1 MSFLRN
7 HRSVLQAGGVYA
19 AGGWLAYEIIDEV
32 GRLAGLPEWVS
43 VATLLLLVLG
53 FPAILLTAYVQS
65 RVPPAVP
72 EDHRQLDPTL
82 HPEFEQFQRPGAG
95 ALAHTVTWRR
105 TLGIGGALFVLLALG
120 TTGFMTARTSGIG
133 PFGTLF
139 AQGVLDA
146 DDVILMADFSSSRD
160 PALGRAVAEA
170 LRIDLVQSNA
180 IRVADAKQVRE
191 ALERMQRDPADG
203 LPPDVALMVAEREGI
218 RAVIRGEV
226 SALGNGFQLLAELV
240 SHDGAVLDAFRET
253 ARDSTQLIDAV
264 DRMSNRMRARIGE
277 SLKTIRGSPSLSRV
291 STRSLPALRRYSEG
305 VEVGRTSGDIFRSVE
320 LYEQAIALD
329 STFAMAWHA
338 LGINLSNAAVR
349 RDDMLHAFR
358 RAYEL
363 RDRLP
368 ERERL
373 RAVAMYE
380 SQITGNLR
388 ASADAYRSL
397 LAIDAGDGAARNNL
411 ALTLRMLRRNE
422 EAEALLAP
430 LPPEQRLPAEW
441 VNLLHAQYD
450 QGRLAE
456 AQATIAGMQRHM
468 PEHLNT
474 AGMTFLMLMAQD
486 QRAEAESLLVTLL
499 GQVRGNAAAQLVG
512 ASQLALVYALSG
524 RLDEALVSMEGSAA
538 AAARF
543 GLEDVPFEFRLTAAS
558 ALALI
563 TRDGPRSR
571 ALLDRALAEHDRA
584 ALPPHSRRYLDAA
597 VVRAVSGDF
606 QAAQRELDAFRREVP
621 PEDRNASPA
630 ELPLM
635 EATVQL
641 LRGDAAAVLATLR
654 PVAATDECTICPL
667 PVMAQ
672 AFELLGQ
679 QDSAVTYYERY
690 LDTPYLA
697 RLGTDVLWRANVLER
712 VGALHEARGNR
723 EQALRRYAELTLL
736 WARADAALQPRV
748 DAVRRRI
755 AALQG
760 AG

>member
-32 GRLAGLPEWVS
+32 GRLVGLPEGVS
-43 VATLLLLVLG
+43 AATLLLLVLG
-53 FPAILLTAYVQS
+53 FPAVLLTAYVQS
-65 RVPPAVP
+65 RVPRVAP
-72 EDHRQLDPTL
+72 EDDRQLDPTL
-82 HPEFEQFQRPGAG
+82 HPEFEQLQAPAAG
-95 ALAHTVTWRR
+95 ALARTVTWRR
-105 TLGIGGALFVLLALG
+105 TLGMGVALFLLLGLG

-170 LRIDLVQSNA
+170 LRIDLVQTNV

-240 SHDGAVLDAFRET
+240 SQDGAVLDAFRET

-277 SLKTIRGSPSLSRV
+277 SLKTIRGSAPLSRV
-291 STRSLPALRRYSEG
+291 STNSLPALRRYSDG
-305 VEVGRTSGDIFRSVE
+305 VEVSRTTGDVFRAID
-320 LYEQAIALD
+320 LYEQAIGLD

-338 LGINLSNAAVR
+338 LGINLSNAGVR
-349 RDDMLHAFR
+349 RDDMLNAFR
-358 RAYEL
+358 LAYQL

-373 RAVAMYE
+373 RAVASYE
-380 SQITGNLR
+380 TQVTGNLR
-388 ASADAYRSL
+388 AAADAYRSL
-397 LAIDAGDGAARNNL
+397 LAIDADDAASRNNL
-411 ALTLRMLRRNE
+411 ALTLRRLRRNE

-441 VNLLHAQYD
+441 VNLIHAQYD

-456 AQATIAGMQRHM
+456 ARASLAGMQRHL
-468 PEHLNT
+468 PEHLST
-474 AGMTFLMLMAQD
+474 AGMSFLMMWAAD
-486 QRAEAESLLVTLL
+486 QRMEAQAIFADLSGRL
-499 GQVRGNAAAQLVG
+499 RDNAAAQVVG
-512 ASQLALVYALSG
+512 ANHLAMGFASSG
-524 RLDEALVSMEGSAA
+524 RLDEALAALEQAAA
-538 AAARF
+538 AAARY
-543 GLEDVPFEFRLTAAS
+543 GLQDLPFELRLTAAS
-558 ALALI
+558 ALGLI
-563 TRDGPRSR
+563 TRDAPRSSR
-571 ALLDRALAEHDRA
+571 LLERALAEQDRA
-584 ALPPHSRRYLDAA
+584 ALPPHSRRHLDVAIIH
-597 VVRAVSGDF
+597 AVSGDF

-621 PEDRNASPA
+621 PEDRNTSPA
-630 ELPLM
+630 ELPLA

-641 LRGDAAAVLATLR
+641 LKGDAAAALATLR
-654 PVAATDECTICPL
+654 PVAAVDECAICPL
-667 PVMAQ
+667 PVMGQ
-672 AFELLGQ
+672 AFELLAQ
-679 QDSAVTYYERY
+679 QDSAVASYERY
-690 LDTPYLA
+690 LDTPYLD
-697 RLGTDVLWRANVLER
+697 RLGTDVLWRAIVLER
-712 VGALHEARGNR
+712 LGALHEERGNR
-723 EQALRRYAELTLL
+723 EQALRRYAELTQL
-736 WARADAALQPRV
+736 WARADASLQPRV
-748 DAVRRRI
+748 EAVRRRI

-760 AG
+760 DG

>member
-1 MSFLRN
+1 
-7 HRSVLQAGGVYA
+7 VLQAGGVYA

-32 GRLAGLPEWVS
+32 GRLVGLPEWVS

-53 FPAILLTAYVQS
+53 FPAVLLTAYVQS
-65 RVPPAVP
+65 KVPPPAQ
-72 EDHRQLDPTL
+72 EDDRQLDPTL
-82 HPEFEQFQRPGAG
+82 HPEFADLQVPGRG
-95 ALAHTVTWRR
+95 ALAQTVTWRR
-105 TLGIGGALFVLLALG
+105 TLGIGGALFLLLGLG

-203 LPPDVALMVAEREGI
+203 LPPDVALMLAEREGL
-218 RAVIRGEV
+218 RAVMRGEV

-277 SLKTIRGSPSLSRV
+277 SLKTIRGSAPLSRV
-291 STRSLPALRRYSEG
+291 STSSLPALRRYSEG
-305 VEVGRTSGDIFRSVE
+305 AEVSRTSGDILLAIE
-320 LYEQAIALD
+320 LFEQAIALD

-358 RAYEL
+358 RAYDL

-397 LAIDAGDGAARNNL
+397 LAINADDAAARNNL

-430 LPPEQRLPAEW
+430 LPSEHRSPAEW
-441 VNLLHAQYD
+441 VNLIHAQHD
-450 QGRLAE
+450 QGRLEEARASLAE
-456 AQATIAGMQRHM
+456 MQRHL
-468 PEHLNT
+468 PDHLNT
-474 AGMTFLMLMAQD
+474 GGMTFLMMMAQG
-486 QRAEAESLLVTLL
+486 QRVEAESVLATLM
-499 GQVRGNAAAQLVG
+499 GQSRGNAAAQLVG
-512 ASQLALVYALSG
+512 GTHLALAYGLAG
-524 RLDEALVSMEGSAA
+524 RLDEAMATLEGGAA

-543 GLEDVPFEFRLTAAS
+543 GLEDVPFESRLTAAS
-558 ALALI
+558 ALALV
-563 TRDGPRSR
+563 TRDGPRAG
-571 ALLDRALAEHDRA
+571 ALLDRALTEHDRA

-630 ELPLM
+630 ALPLM

-654 PVAATDECTICPL
+654 PVAATHECTVCAL

-672 AFELLGQ
+672 AFEMLGQ

-690 LDTPYLA
+690 LDTPYLG
-697 RLGTDVLWRANVLER
+697 RLGSDVLWRAVVLER

-723 EQALRRYAELTLL
+723 EQALHRYAELTLL

>member
-32 GRLAGLPEWVS
+32 GRLIGLPEWVS
-43 VATLLLLVLG
+43 AATLLLLLAG
-53 FPAILLTAYVQS
+53 FPAVLLTAYIQS
-65 RVPPAVP
+65 RVPPPAP
-72 EDHRQLDPTL
+72 ADDRQLDPTL
-82 HPEFEQFQRPGAG
+82 HPEFEHLERPGAG
-95 ALAHTVTWRR
+95 ALARTVTWRR
-105 TLGIGGALFVLLALG
+105 TLGVGGALFLLLGLG
-120 TTGFMTARTSGIG
+120 TTGFMTARSSGIG

-170 LRIDLVQSNA
+170 LRIDLVQTNI
-180 IRVADAKQVRE
+180 IRVADAKQVQE

-203 LPPDVALMVAEREGI
+203 LPPDVALLLAEREGI
-218 RAVIRGEV
+218 RAVVRGEV

-240 SHDGAVLDAFRET
+240 SRDGAVLDAFRET

-277 SLKTIRGSPSLSRV
+277 SLKTIRGSAPLSRV
-291 STRSLPALRRYSEG
+291 STSSLPALRRYSEG
-305 VEVGRTSGDIFRSVE
+305 IEISRTTGDIFRSVE

-338 LGINLSNAAVR
+338 LGINLSNASLR

-397 LAIDAGDGAARNNL
+397 LAINAGDDAARNNL
-411 ALTLRMLRRNE
+411 ALTMRLLRRNE

-430 LPPEQRLPAEW
+430 LPPERRLPAEW

-456 AQATIAGMQRHM
+456 ARATLAAMQHHL
-468 PEHLNT
+468 PDHLNT
-474 AGMTFLMLMAQD
+474 AGMTFLMMMAQD
-486 QRAEAESLLVTLL
+486 QRAEAEAMVTALL
-499 GQVRGNAAAQLVG
+499 GRLRGNAAAQLVG
-512 ASQLALVYALSG
+512 GNQLALAYALAG
-524 RLDEALVSMEGSAA
+524 RLDEALATMEGGAA
-538 AAARF
+538 AAARY
-543 GLEDVPFEFRLTAAS
+543 GMEDVPFELRLTAAS
-558 ALALI
+558 ALGLI
-563 TRDGPRSR
+563 TRDATRSG
-571 ALLDRALAEHDRA
+571 ALLDRALAGHDRA
-584 ALPPHSRRYLDAA
+584 ALPPHGRRHLDAA
-597 VVRAVSGDF
+597 VVRAVTGDF

-621 PEDRNASPA
+621 AEDRNASPA

-654 PVAATDECTICPL
+654 PVASTDECTICAL

-679 QDSAVTYYERY
+679 QDSAVAYYERY
-690 LDTPYLA
+690 LETPYLG
-697 RLGTDVLWRANVLER
+697 RLATDVVWRAVVLER
-712 VGALHEARGNR
+712 LGALHEARGDR
-723 EQALRRYAELTLL
+723 EQALRRYAELTRL

-748 DAVRRRI
+748 EAVHRRI